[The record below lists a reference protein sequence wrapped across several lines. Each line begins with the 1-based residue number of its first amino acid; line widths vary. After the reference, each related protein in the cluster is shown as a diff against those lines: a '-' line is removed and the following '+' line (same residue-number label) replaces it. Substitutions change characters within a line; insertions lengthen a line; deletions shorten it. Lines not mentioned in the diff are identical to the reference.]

1 MNVAPQPE
9 WNEAELEGAL
19 RLDPV
24 GVDVFVNPRLSLN
37 MNGKL
42 FGGQFIANA
51 LSAAML
57 TAEHRVPG
65 HFQGVFLRPGHAGVP
80 LELRVER
87 VHDGRQLSHRR
98 VQMMQADRLIFS
110 AQVVLREPA
119 ADMTLLHQAAPSQAY
134 EAPESLIEV
143 QELAERFRDRLTPAV
158 LRRMVVKK
166 AVLVKPVDPE
176 SALLHRSPE
185 PRLAIWLKSSQALS
199 SEPLMQYAAL
209 AFFSDFWL
217 CWPCRSSH
225 IDGLMHPVNRMS
237 SLDHSMWFHA
247 SPRVDDWLLYEVES
261 PVAARSFGLGRGA
274 LYTRDGQ
281 LLASCMQQAL
291 LS

>member
-1 MNVAPQPE
+1 MNAALQPE

-24 GVDVFVNPRLSLN
+24 GADVFVNPRLSLN

-57 TAEHRVPG
+57 TAEHRVPS
-65 HFQGVFLRPGHAGVP
+65 HFHGVFLRPGHAGMP

-98 VQMMQADRLIFS
+98 VQMMQAGRQIFS
-110 AQVVLREPA
+110 AQAYLREPA
-119 ADMTLLHQAAPSQAY
+119 ADMTLLHQAAPSRAH
-134 EAPESLIEV
+134 AMPESLAEV
-143 QELAERFRDRLTPAV
+143 QELAERFRDRLAPEI
-158 LRRMVVKK
+158 LRRMVMKK
-166 AVLVKPVDPE
+166 AVLVKPVDQQA
-176 SALLHRSPE
+176 ALLLRSPE
-185 PRLAIWLKSSQALS
+185 PRLAIWLKATQAVS
-199 SEPLMQYAAL
+199 TTPLMQYAAL

-217 CWPCRSSH
+217 CWPCRSAH
-225 IDGLMHPVNRMS
+225 VDGLINPDNRMS

-247 SPRVDDWLLYEVES
+247 EPRLDDWLLYEVDS
-261 PVAARSFGLGRGA
+261 PISGSSFGLGRGA
-274 LYTRDGQ
+274 MYTRSGQ